1 MMAAEEPP
9 PHQEDDDMVSG
20 SEGLLSMCATASAYL
35 LASVLTVFP
44 AVINR
49 GHHHRMTVAAV
60 ATGCCR
66 RSWSSTLARL
76 AGARVRRGDWVWVL
90 GTHVGSVG
98 FALLGEVPFLTNIVI
113 TPGWLGRLSPPAV
126 VVTVLITVLVVAVGV
141 RQTRESVRL
150 HRCSKKCGA
159 LTAGVLAYAVVYAII
174 VADGTSAHF
183 HIHHAI
189 FAGFLSLYFGDLVT
203 WVDRLTHGVLIGVV
217 AEGICFY
224 GSTEYD
230 LLSSTT
236 VPCPGGRSSPSGAA
250 RPPHWAWCS
259 ASARS
264 AAAAAA
270 AAPLQPLLRRRRR
283 RCRRGAGGSV
293 RIMIELPDCSL
304 DEEEPTS
311 DDDDD
316 DSKNK

>member
-9 PHQEDDDMVSG
+9 PHQEDDMVSG

-60 ATGCCR
+60 AYGLLQTLVVVYA
-66 RSWSSTLARL
+66 LARL

-230 LLSSTT
+230 LFIIHDRPMS
-236 VPCPGGRSSPSGAA
+236 GRALIAVWG
-250 RPPHWAWCS
+250 CT
-259 ASARS
+259 
-264 AAAAAA
+264 AAA
-270 AAPLQPLLRRRRR
+270 LGVVLGVGSKCSCCCCRRCR

-311 DDDDD
+311 DDD
-316 DSKNK
+316 SKNK